1 MSQRDT
7 LLGEQASWIQRMHK
21 ALVQMNIQLGEVLS
35 DVMGATGQAIIRAI
49 VTGERNAQV
58 LAGYR
63 DGRVKA
69 SKDEIARALQGNW
82 RAEHLFVL
90 GQALSM
96 YDDIQRHMSTV
107 SRATTNK
114 YVHTPH
120 GLFELKFFFSAAVK
134 QQAGGDMAAEAI
146 RSRIKGMVSE
156 EDAKNPLSDQ
166 QIADNLK
173 REGITVARRTVA
185 KYREA
190 MGILP
195 SSRRKT
201 MF

>member
-21 ALVQMNIQLGEVLS
+21 VLVQMNIQLGEVLS

-49 VTGERNAQV
+49 VAGERNAQV

-96 YDDIQRHMSTV
+96 YDDIQRHLNDCDCKLRALMSELAGSSVDLGRAPRTGSKRRVEFDLRQLPTGPAWTSRASTV
-107 SRATTNK
+107 WAPTRC
-114 YVHTPH
+114 
-120 GLFELKFFFSAAVK
+120 
-134 QQAGGDMAAEAI
+134 
-146 RSRIKGMVSE
+146 
-156 EDAKNPLSDQ
+156 
-166 QIADNLK
+166 
-173 REGITVARRTVA
+173 
-185 KYREA
+185 
-190 MGILP
+190 
-195 SSRRKT
+195 SSC
-201 MF
+201 